1 MLAVG
6 TSSGSRGLLWSGHLE
21 LDVSLLIPAS
31 LEDSLELF
39 PDRCAYRQGNKS
51 LLRSLCIL
59 NHFLK
64 NELFGMN
71 VYLVS

>member
-31 LEDSLELF
+31 LEDSLGLF
-39 PDRCAYRQGNKS
+39 PDRSRRYRQGNKAS
-51 LLRSLCIL
+51 Q
-59 NHFLK
+59 
-64 NELFGMN
+64 EP
-71 VYLVS
+71 VYLKSLFKK